1 MPKEATEMELV
12 TEAELKAKAKKPRIT
27 FEMLDA
33 NIKDTA
39 YLQHGLLTICV
50 LTLQNGFMVT
60 GESAC
65 ADEENFDLGVG
76 QRLAF
81 HNARNQIWKFMGY
94 ELKTQLHQIVEA
106 QTAVPIPTP
115 KDRVVEEW
123 QKLLDK
129 LTKLREFLLSSAF
142 DDLAMVQKLLLTQQE
157 KTMAYYLYILEERL
171 DNWE

>member
-1 MPKEATEMELV
+1 MEPV
-12 TEAELKAKAKKPRIT
+12 TETELKAKAKKPRVT
-27 FEMLDA
+27 SEMLDA
-33 NIKDTA
+33 NIKETA

-65 ADEENFDLGVG
+65 ADEENFDLDVG
-76 QRLAF
+76 KRLAF

-94 ELKTQLHQIVEA
+94 ELKTQLQQIVEA
-106 QTAVPIPTP
+106 QAAVPILTP
-115 KDRVVEEW
+115 KDRVVEER
-123 QKLLDK
+123 QELLDK
-129 LTKLREFLLSSAF
+129 LTKLREFLRGPVFA
-142 DDLAMVQKLLLTQQE
+142 DLAMVQKLLLTQQE